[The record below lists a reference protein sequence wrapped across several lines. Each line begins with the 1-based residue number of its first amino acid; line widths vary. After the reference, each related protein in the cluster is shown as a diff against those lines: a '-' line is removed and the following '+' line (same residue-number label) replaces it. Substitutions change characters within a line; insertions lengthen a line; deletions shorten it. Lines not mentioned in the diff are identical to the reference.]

1 MSETSSLFFSLIRL
15 TDEQDGAWILPVLLL
30 ITYSLASSCAGGC
43 SEEHPEMQDT
53 QIENDIKMI
62 VKYFR
67 RVIRVTL
74 SGFIQTPL
82 YPVNAKTGVNTI
94 IQYLY
99 VTCK

>member
-1 MSETSSLFFSLIRL
+1 MSETNSLFFSLIRL
-15 TDEQDGAWILPVLLL
+15 TDEQEGSWILPVLLFM
-30 ITYSLASSCAGGC
+30 TYSRASSCAGSC
-43 SEEHPEMQDT
+43 SEEHPEIKDT

-74 SGFIQTPL
+74 SRFIQTPL
-82 YPVNAKTGVNTI
+82 YPVNAKTGVNII

-99 VTCK
+99 VSCK